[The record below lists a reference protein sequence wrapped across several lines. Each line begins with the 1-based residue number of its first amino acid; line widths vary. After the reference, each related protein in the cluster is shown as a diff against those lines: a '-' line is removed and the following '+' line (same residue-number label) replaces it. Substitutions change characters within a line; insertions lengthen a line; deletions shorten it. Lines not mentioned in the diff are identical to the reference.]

1 MSKDF
6 SEYLK
11 GIKKEETHDDID
23 LKELESVFDEKKYE
37 VKWW

>member
-11 GIKKEETHDDID
+11 GMNKVETTTNID
-23 LKELESVFDEKKYE
+23 LKELESVFD
-37 VKWW
+37 